1 VHAVSDGQIHI
12 HAKREAQRNAA
23 RPGSY
28 YEGGLRCLAPSS
40 RLDFSRKAEA
50 QRARTCFTVPPWCF
64 CGTASIVGHGK
75 RANVPSSHCF
85 FRTAESTRCSPAL
98 LAQSDGSRF
107 LEIRSMLRKQE
118 RVAVCCSA
126 GRVRL
131 VGSRH
136 SNMVRIAEEP
146 IDRVSRAP
154 AWEARRLDKRTLP
167 LRQGR
172 VSSVAPS

>member
-1 VHAVSDGQIHI
+1 MPGTQ
-12 HAKREAQRNAA
+12 QPA
-23 RPGSY
+23 R
-28 YEGGLRCLAPSS
+28 LLAES
-40 RLDFSRKAEA
+40 RGTESKNLLH
-50 QRARTCFTVPPWCF
+50 
-64 CGTASIVGHGK
+64 GTALVFLWHRIHRRTREESK
-75 RANVPSSHCF
+75 FSQLPLF
-85 FRTAESTRCSPAL
+85 LFRTAESTRCSPAL
-98 LAQSDGSRF
+98 LTQSDGSRF